1 MEISKELASYRKLAK
16 LSPLMIAPAMLY
28 LIFLSNNDLATDS
41 DYYTFYALL
50 VPSLIL
56 SVYLLVFKK
65 DLAKASKEYQK
76 YLNANIDPEIRAKNY
91 KRGVLAFP
99 LFGISFYA
107 YGSFTNYVVP
117 TIYFFVL
124 GLSFLWVFF
133 GIIAISIADQAQA
146 KGKSW
151 SAFFWLSLLISPL
164 VTWLIVSS
172 VQPEQGKILEGN
184 KPCPMCAE
192 PVKLAAKMCKH
203 CGSNI

>member
-16 LSPLMIAPAMLY
+16 LSPLMLAPAMIY
-28 LIFLSNNDLATDS
+28 FIFLISNSDATANA
-41 DYYTFYALL
+41 YYVFYALL

-56 SVYLLVFKK
+56 SLYLGVIKK

-76 YLNANIDPEIRAKNY
+76 YLNANMNPEIRAKKY
-91 KRGVLAFP
+91 KRGVWAFP
-99 LFGISFYA
+99 LFGIFFYA
-107 YGSFTNYVVP
+107 YGSITNYVIP
-117 TIYFFVL
+117 TIYFVVL
-124 GLSFLWVFF
+124 VVSFIWVLF
-133 GIIAISIADQAQA
+133 GSLAISIANQAQA

-151 SAFFWLSLLISPL
+151 TAFFWLSLLISPL

-172 VQPEQGKILEGN
+172 LQPEQGKILEGS

-192 PVKLAAKMCKH
+192 PVKLAAKLCKH